1 VLQPRVLI
9 IDDDPFT
16 IEVITETLQRDHY
29 EVMFASSGREGL
41 LALADFK
48 PHLVLLDVVMPD
60 LDGWETCSR
69 IRQASAVPI
78 IMLTARSSRE
88 DIVRGLK
95 AGADDYLVKPFH
107 HEVLSARVSALLRR
121 VSMPNQDEQLIPL
134 RFGNGELVLDLQE
147 RQVYVAGNLVNLTP
161 KEFDLL
167 VFMASRSGR
176 VVRTEFIFE
185 SVWSYDSEANLENVK
200 WYIWRLRKK
209 IEKNSNRPKYIVTER
224 GIGYRFL
231 PHY

>member
-1 VLQPRVLI
+1 VLQQKVLI

-16 IEVITETLQRDHY
+16 IELITETLQREHY
-29 EVMFASSGREGL
+29 EVLFASSGRDGL
-41 LALADFK
+41 LALADLK
-48 PHLVLLDVVMPD
+48 PHLVLLDIIMPD
-60 LDGWETCSR
+60 IDGWETCAR

-107 HEVLSARVSALLRR
+107 QEVLSARVSALLRR
-121 VSMPNQDEQLIPL
+121 VSMPNQDDQPIPL
-134 RFGNGELVLDLQE
+134 RFGNGELVIDLQE
-147 RQVYVAGNLVNLTP
+147 RQLYVSGNMVNLTP

-167 VFMASRSGR
+167 VFMASRPGR

-200 WYIWRLRKK
+200 WYVWRLRQK
-209 IEKNSNRPKYIVTER
+209 IERSATQPKYIVTER